1 MGTSALVLAAT
12 PTLLPV
18 IFGAEFRAAIPVALV
33 MVFAGAVE
41 AMNAVGAECLR
52 GVGRPRA
59 VLAAECVGLAVTV
72 VALPVLVPM
81 AGIIGAACAS
91 LLSYTV
97 ILVAQRRLM
106 RPSHENAQHEFA
118 APIPPKLDPVA

>member
-1 MGTSALVLAAT
+1 
-12 PTLLPV
+12 
-18 IFGAEFRAAIPVALV
+18 

-41 AMNAVGAECLR
+41 ATNAVGAECLR

-59 VLAAECVGLAVTV
+59 VMVAECVGLAVTA
-72 VALPVLVPM
+72 VALPILALM
-81 AGIIGAACAS
+81 AGIFGAACAS
-91 LLSYTV
+91 LLSYT

-106 RPSHENAQHEFA
+106 RAARENAELKFV